1 MPRLSRDRYEH
12 MLLVAGL
19 AGLLMVFI
27 PVNTAIYTVGWIILM
42 ATTLLYVASTLIPP
56 EYRGLRY
63 VYRYAV
69 ALVIILI
76 VVATFIVVTIYLA
89 PQLVK

>member
-1 MPRLSRDRYEH
+1 
-12 MLLVAGL
+12 
-19 AGLLMVFI
+19 
-27 PVNTAIYTVGWIILM
+27 M
-42 ATTLLYVASTLIPP
+42 ATTLLYVASTLVPP

-63 VYRYAV
+63 VYRYTV